1 MDINAILALLFLSL
15 TALIWSSLTVSLK
28 GYTRYES
35 HFTET
40 AGTRMD
46 TLFLFLDA
54 RKVFFVNVVSLLL
67 IPVAVYVLTHSW
79 FYVVLAIGVLL
90 AIPKLV
96 FWRLEKKRRETI
108 RDGLPDT
115 LAQVAGGMRAG
126 ATFISATQIMV
137 QETKGPIAQEFS
149 LFLREQKLGL
159 TLDEG
164 MDNLAERVDL
174 EEMDLV
180 VTAVQISRELGG
192 NLAEIFERLSDTLRR
207 KLEMEGK
214 IRALTA
220 QGILQGW
227 VVGLLPFFIMFALTF
242 MEPEAM
248 AAMFSGLLG
257 WIFLAVIFVLS
268 IFGAMTIR
276 KIVSIDV

>member
-1 MDINAILALLFLSL
+1 MEFAVILGLMFLSL
-15 TALIWSSLTVSLK
+15 TALAWSALTVSLH
-28 GYTRYES
+28 GYTRYETR
-35 HFTET
+35 FTENT
-40 AGTRMD
+40 GTRLE
-46 TLFLFLDA
+46 TLFLFFDA
-54 RKVFFVNVVSLLL
+54 RKVFFINVLSLLV
-67 IPVAVYVLTHSW
+67 IPVAVYLLTQSW
-79 FYVVLAIGVLL
+79 FYVLL
-90 AIPKLV
+90 AIVFLLALPKFI
-96 FWRLEKKRRETI
+96 FWRLEKKRRDTI
-108 RDGLPDT
+108 RNGLPDT
-115 LAQVAGGMRAG
+115 LAQIAGGMRAG
-126 ATFISATQIMV
+126 ATFISATQVMV
-137 QETKGPIAQEFS
+137 QETKGPISQEFS

-227 VVGLLPFFIMFALTF
+227 VVGLLPFFIMLALNF
-242 MEPEAM
+242 MEPDAMEAM
-248 AAMFSGLLG
+248 YSSLLG
-257 WIFLAVIFVLS
+257 WVFLAIIFVLS
-268 IFGAMTIR
+268 FFGATMIR